1 MAVFLSP
8 KTSIQPKGLR
18 SKQVESRC
26 RIEISEV
33 FQTRQKTIEAAR
45 REAELLLIVG
55 IDEPERAP
63 LQRVATVAAQPFEV
77 LYRHSC
83 PFDAQQFIDAVVA
96 IAASPD
102 NRLVERVRQQMDKG
116 KFPCQTATNLL
127 MAAERHLPRRET
139 EENQSVGLQKRSDML
154 EKLAFVGFFDV
165 FNDIVDEDE
174 IEALVVGRRFL
185 GENEILAE
193 KRGFLACLGEKF
205 ACLRNARLTE
215 VDARHLTADF
225 GKGQQVSAFAT
236 TDFQHACLL

>member
-1 MAVFLSP
+1 MAVFLS
-8 KTSIQPKGLR
+8 SIQPNGLR

-55 IDEPERAP
+55 INEPERAP
-63 LQRVATVAAQPFEV
+63 LQRVATVAAQPFEM
-77 LYRHSC
+77 LYRHSR
-83 PFDAQQFIDAVVA
+83 PLDAQQFIDAVVA

-127 MAAERHLPRRET
+127 MTAERHLPRRKT

-154 EKLAFVGFFDV
+154 EKFAFVRFFDV

-174 IEALVVGRRFL
+174 VEALVVGRRFL

-193 KRGFLACLGEKF
+193 ERGFLACLGEKF